1 MTDVVTFVYVN
12 TKNIV
17 RVQSI
22 NDISENETYLQ
33 GVSLL
38 EGEEDKL
45 KTFRK
50 DRIYKF
56 VNSIEEGLAAIDK
69 GITDGDFYFKDQKKE
84 VFDVCFTGFKKD
96 RKEELESVASNNNM
110 LVRKTVSK
118 GLKLLCYGYNAGPAK
133 LSLARKAGAIIL
145 DENEFINFI
154 ESGEIPE

>member
-1 MTDVVTFVYVN
+1 MTGVVTFVYVN
-12 TKNIV
+12 TKKIV

-22 NDISENETYLQ
+22 NDISENDTYLQ

-38 EGEEDKL
+38 EDEEGKL

-84 VFDVCFTGFKKD
+84 IFDVCLLVLKK
-96 RKEELESVASNNNM
+96 
-110 LVRKTVSK
+110 
-118 GLKLLCYGYNAGPAK
+118 
-133 LSLARKAGAIIL
+133 I
-145 DENEFINFI
+145 ENLN
-154 ESGEIPE
+154 

>member
-1 MTDVVTFVYVN
+1 MTGVVTFVYVN
-12 TKNIV
+12 TKKIV

-22 NDISENETYLQ
+22 NDISENDTYLQ

-38 EGEEDKL
+38 EDEEGKL

-69 GITDGDFYFKDQKKE
+69 GITDGDFYFKHQKKE
-84 VFDVCFTGFKKD
+84 IFDVCFTGFKKD
-96 RKEELESVASNNNM
+96 RKSELEVLASNNNM
-110 LVRKTVSK
+110 LVRKTASK
-118 GLKLLCYGYNAGPAK
+118 GLKLLCYGYNAGPTK